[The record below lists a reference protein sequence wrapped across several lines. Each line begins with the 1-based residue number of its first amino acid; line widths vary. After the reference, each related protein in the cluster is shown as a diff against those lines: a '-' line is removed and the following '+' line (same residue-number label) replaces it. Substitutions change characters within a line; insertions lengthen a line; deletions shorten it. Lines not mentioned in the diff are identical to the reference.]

1 MLALLQRVTE
11 AKVTVADESVAQIQ
25 TGLLAF
31 IGVERG
37 DEESQAERMLQ
48 RLLGYR
54 IFADAEDRMN
64 LSLEQIQGGLL
75 LVPQFTLPADT
86 RKGAR
91 PSFSPAAP
99 PEVGQALFEYLL
111 GCAKTQYPNVQSGR
125 FGAHMQVALV
135 NDGPVTF
142 MLQVPP
148 KPSS

>member
-11 AKVTVADESVAQIQ
+11 AKVSVADECIAHIH

-37 DEESQAERMLQ
+37 DAERQAERMLE
-48 RLLGYR
+48 RLAGYR
-54 IFADAEDRMN
+54 IFSDADGRMN

-86 RKGAR
+86 RKGNR
-91 PSFSPAAP
+91 PGFSPAAP
-99 PEVGQALFEYLL
+99 PEVGQAIFEHLL
-111 GCAKTQYPNVQSGR
+111 GCAITRFPSVQSGR
-125 FGAHMQVALV
+125 FGANMQVALV

-142 MLQVPP
+142 MLQVPVA
-148 KPSS
+148 

>member
-11 AKVTVADESVAQIQ
+11 ARVTVAGECIARID

-37 DEESQAERMLQ
+37 DSETQAERMVQ

-54 IFADAEDRMN
+54 IFSDADDHMN
-64 LSLEQIQGGLL
+64 LSVQQIHGGLL

-86 RKGAR
+86 HKGAR
-91 PSFSPAAP
+91 PSFTPAAP
-99 PEVGQALFEYLL
+99 PEQGKIMYDHLL
-111 GCAKTQYPNVQSGR
+111 NYAKTQHDPIQSGR
-125 FGAHMQVALV
+125 FGANMQVALV

-148 KPSS
+148 LRPV

>member
-11 AKVTVADESVAQIQ
+11 AKVSVADECIAHIE

-37 DEESQAERMLQ
+37 DAERQAERMLE
-48 RLLGYR
+48 RLAGYR
-54 IFADAEDRMN
+54 MFSDADGRMN

-86 RKGAR
+86 RKGNR
-91 PSFSPAAP
+91 PGFSPAAP
-99 PEVGQALFEYLL
+99 PEVGQVIFEHLL
-111 GCAKTQYPNVQSGR
+111 MCAKTRFPSLQSGR
-125 FGAHMQVALV
+125 FGANMQVALV

-142 MLQVPP
+142 MLQVPTT
-148 KPSS
+148 